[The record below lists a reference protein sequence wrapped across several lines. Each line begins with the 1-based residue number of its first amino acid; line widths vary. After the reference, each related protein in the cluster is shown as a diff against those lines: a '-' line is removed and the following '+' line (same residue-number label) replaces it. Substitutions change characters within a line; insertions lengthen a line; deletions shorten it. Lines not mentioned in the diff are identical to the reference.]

1 MASQERRAFPRIADE
16 GVSVKLKA
24 GDFDTITH
32 TMNISA
38 SGVYCKV
45 NDDIPLMSR
54 VKLMVMIPELT
65 KDGPVIRNIEVTG
78 VVVRQHPVIIDGQ
91 TKHYDL
97 AIFFEDLTS
106 KNREII
112 TNYISRKK

>member
-1 MASQERRAFPRIADE
+1 MSIERRKYPRIHDEEVSLKLHAD
-16 GVSVKLKA
+16 
-24 GDFDTITH
+24 DFDTITH

-45 NDDIPLMSR
+45 NNEIPIMSR
-54 VKLMVMIPELT
+54 LELMLMIPELT
-65 KDGPVIRNIEVTG
+65 KSGPVIRNIEVSG

-97 AIFFEDLTS
+97 AIFFEDLS
-106 KNREII
+106 PKDRQII
-112 TNYISRKK
+112 AEYIARKK

>member
-1 MASQERRAFPRIADE
+1 MGSQERRIYPRIHDE
-16 GVSVKLKA
+16 GLAVKLKA
-24 GDFDTITH
+24 GDYDTITH

-45 NDDIPLMSR
+45 SNDIPLMSR
-54 VKLMVMIPELT
+54 VKVMLMIPELT
-65 KDGPVIRNIEVTG
+65 KDGTAIRDIEVTG

-97 AIFFEDLTS
+97 AIFFEDLS
-106 KNREII
+106 PKNREII
-112 TNYISRKK
+112 ANYISQKK